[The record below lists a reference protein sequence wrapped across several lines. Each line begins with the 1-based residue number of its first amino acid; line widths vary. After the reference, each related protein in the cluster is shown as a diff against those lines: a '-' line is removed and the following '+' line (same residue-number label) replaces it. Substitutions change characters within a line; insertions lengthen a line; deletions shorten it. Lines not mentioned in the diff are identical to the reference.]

1 MQSRSIGNGIVA
13 WAHASLGSS
22 PVAPPCTGLSRRWSS
37 VSVPRLLS
45 LLFFPFG
52 FSLCDYHCIVL
63 LVLASL
69 LLHHHFPQPLGS
81 GPTVIHFV
89 EEHEVS
95 FIQHNIAVLLM
106 KGLLQRLYQATYYIP
121 SHSEFFALSSW
132 GAIPPLLTATQ
143 CGSWL
148 IGSGNWSTNIS
159 FDMPWNRLFL
169 EPLTVFPWLLEY
181 GRYAT

>member
-13 WAHASLGSS
+13 WAHVSLGSS

-81 GPTVIHFV
+81 ARQWSILWKSMRLA
-89 EEHEVS
+89 S
-95 FIQHNIAVLLM
+95 FSTISPYCTWKVCCSVCIKPRTIFRLTLKSLHWAAEAPYPLSLLPHNAEADWLGAVAD
-106 KGLLQRLYQATYYIP
+106 QQTFP
-121 SHSEFFALSSW
+121 SICLEIGYSS
-132 GAIPPLLTATQ
+132 
-143 CGSWL
+143 SH
-148 IGSGNWSTNIS
+148 
-159 FDMPWNRLFL
+159 
-169 EPLTVFPWLLEY
+169 
-181 GRYAT
+181 